1 MSVGLCV
8 CIARWEVCSPVKV
21 SEVCLGVV
29 YVGLPVC
36 VCGAELG
43 GRSVARCR
51 SVKCAYESC
60 VSVCVCVVQSS
71 VGGLWPGVGQ

>member
-29 YVGLPVC
+29 CVCMC
-36 VCGAELG
+36 VCGAELS
-43 GRSVARCR
+43 GRSVAQCR
-51 SVKCAYESC
+51 SMKCAYESC
-60 VSVCVCVVQSS
+60 VSVCVCVWCRARWEVCGP
-71 VGGLWPGVGQ
+71 V

>member
-1 MSVGLCV
+1 MSV
-8 CIARWEVCSPVKV
+8 
-21 SEVCLGVV
+21 CL
-29 YVGLPVC
+29 C
-36 VCGAELG
+36 VCGAELS

-51 SVKCAYESC
+51 SVKCAYESCVSMCVCGAELSGRSVARCRSMKCAYESC

>member
-1 MSVGLCV
+1 M
-8 CIARWEVCSPVKV
+8 
-21 SEVCLGVV
+21 
-29 YVGLPVC
+29 C

-51 SVKCAYESC
+51 SMKCAYESCVSMKCAYESC